1 MSRLWTDPI
10 EKILRREAPNQLPIN
25 CPLSLSNFFT
35 DFILLYPS
43 DTHDTDA
50 RVEVVSYREGVNL
63 NYCAFGEGSTWKKT
77 LL

>member
-1 MSRLWTDPI
+1 MDGSD
-10 EKILRREAPNQLPIN
+10 EKILRSEAPNQLPIN

-50 RVEVVSYREGVNL
+50 RVEVVIIVRG
-63 NYCAFGEGSTWKKT
+63 
-77 LL
+77 